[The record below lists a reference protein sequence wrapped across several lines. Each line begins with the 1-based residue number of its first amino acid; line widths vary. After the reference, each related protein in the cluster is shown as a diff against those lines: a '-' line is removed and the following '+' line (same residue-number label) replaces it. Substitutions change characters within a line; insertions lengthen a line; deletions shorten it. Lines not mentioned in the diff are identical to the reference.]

1 MKKFLSLILCALLIT
16 TSACTTS
23 QPSDDGE
30 KKETI
35 TKDTEV
41 VVVGGGAAGLLAA
54 EKIAS
59 EGHDVIVLEKGASLA
74 VANWANAGGPSA
86 SETKQ
91 QELQGVEVTNEFLAN
106 HMLEFANSTVNAA
119 LLYNVVERSGAA
131 VNRLMDLG
139 VGFFVKDDTYGVGFQ
154 GRHYVLDSEVKR
166 YDALK
171 NSIEANGGEIMLS
184 CAGTELIQDE
194 NGKVT
199 GVKAVSGNNE
209 VIVNAKAVL
218 VATGGYLGN
227 EEMIHEHFGNINVVP
242 LGNTLSSGDGIN
254 MVLNAGGMLDR
265 NWALISNEFSAA
277 NSKASTSLIWAEGF
291 NQNFCFFLYGGL
303 MVDRN
308 GNRVASEQ
316 RIADEPLSIGGEII
330 ARAGKLYAVV
340 DEAFMQG
347 VSTVGAYQYLGAP
360 ENWLAGTALMIPVIA
375 NAPSQVDQAVEEGW
389 ACKVDS
395 LDEISSCFGGMED
408 LDATIQNYNEMAANG
423 VDTEFGKDAAFL
435 KPIAEGPFYVF
446 EYEPSAWG
454 TLGGVKVDNKLRALS
469 VDNEIIDGLFVA
481 GVDAGSMYANPY
493 YDNEGA
499 ALGLAMGSGVYAGE
513 MILDYLTK

>member
-1 MKKFLSLILCALLIT
+1 
-16 TSACTTS
+16 
-23 QPSDDGE
+23 
-30 KKETI
+30 
-35 TKDTEV
+35 
-41 VVVGGGAAGLLAA
+41 
-54 EKIAS
+54 
-59 EGHDVIVLEKGASLA
+59 
-74 VANWANAGGPSA
+74 
-86 SETKQ
+86 
-91 QELQGVEVTNEFLAN
+91 
-106 HMLEFANSTVNAA
+106 
-119 LLYNVVERSGAA
+119 
-131 VNRLMDLG
+131 
-139 VGFFVKDDTYGVGFQ
+139 
-154 GRHYVLDSEVKR
+154 
-166 YDALK
+166 
-171 NSIEANGGEIMLS
+171 
-184 CAGTELIQDE
+184 
-194 NGKVT
+194 
-199 GVKAVSGNNE
+199 
-209 VIVNAKAVL
+209 
-218 VATGGYLGN
+218 
-227 EEMIHEHFGNINVVP
+227 
-242 LGNTLSSGDGIN
+242 

-277 NSKASTSLIWAEGF
+277 NKKASTSLIWAEGF

-469 VDNEIIDGLFVA
+469 VENEIIDGLFVA